1 MITCVIIS
9 RLRDLP
15 RMSARHFD
23 VSRTVFNDK
32 RNACGFMTAN
42 VHLNSHWH
50 AISKLQCPCRHALVS
65 LMSSQR
71 KTSRMRFQVLAC
83 DAEVTMR
90 ILILGSGAALPDP
103 DRCQSSIL
111 ITLDNGAHYLMDC
124 GHGATRQLVRADVNP
139 ADVRTIFLTH
149 LHHDHIG
156 ELPFFVISSWMLNA
170 VGAPLIIGP
179 AGTKRFAGHLFEGGA
194 FDIDIRA
201 RAHYPARMSNIDA
214 VRPQI
219 REYTAGTIYS
229 DDHVRVTAIE
239 VDHIEP
245 EIARCYGL
253 RFEAEGKVVAYSG
266 DTKPC
271 AALATLA
278 KGADVLIHDCTFPEA
293 FIEHRRKSGVGTFA
307 HTSPRELGKLA
318 VGQWRETAD
327 RDTYRAR
334 GFSKP
339 GAEAGSREAFA
350 RRIDGPASD
359 RRLVADIRQF
369 YSGHVRVAHDL
380 MRIDL

>member
-1 MITCVIIS
+1 
-9 RLRDLP
+9 
-15 RMSARHFD
+15 
-23 VSRTVFNDK
+23 
-32 RNACGFMTAN
+32 
-42 VHLNSHWH
+42 
-50 AISKLQCPCRHALVS
+50 
-65 LMSSQR
+65 
-71 KTSRMRFQVLAC
+71 
-83 DAEVTMR
+83 MR

-111 ITLDNGAHYLMDC
+111 ISLKSGAHYLLDC

-149 LHHDHIG
+149 LHYDHIG

-170 VGAPLIIGP
+170 AGAPLIIGP
-179 AGTKRFAGHLFEGGA
+179 AGTERFAGHLFEGGA

-201 RAHYPARMSNIDA
+201 RSHYPARKANIDA
-214 VRPQI
+214 VRPQV
-219 REYTAGTIYS
+219 REYAAGPIYS
-229 DDHVRVTAIE
+229 DDHVRVTAVE

-318 VGQWRETAD
+318 AANDVKLLIATHIGHVDSVNPALK
-327 RDTYRAR
+327 RA
-334 GFSKP
+334 
-339 GAEAGSREAFA
+339 AGKHLPVELMGPHQ
-350 RRIDGPASD
+350 IDSI
-359 RRLVADIRQF
+359 VTDIKQF
-369 YSGHVRVAHDL
+369 YSGPVRVAHDL